1 MRERDPRQWPE
12 PDVFDITRRARG
24 HLSFGFGIHACVGM
38 AVARLEGEAVLS
50 ALARHVAAIEP
61 AGEPRRM
68 LNNTL
73 RGLETFPLRL
83 MPA

>member
-1 MRERDPRQWPE
+1 M
-12 PDVFDITRRARG
+12 
-24 HLSFGFGIHACVGM
+24 
-38 AVARLEGEAVLS
+38 ARLEGEAVLT

-73 RGLETFPLRL
+73 RGLESLPLRL
-83 MPA
+83 VPA